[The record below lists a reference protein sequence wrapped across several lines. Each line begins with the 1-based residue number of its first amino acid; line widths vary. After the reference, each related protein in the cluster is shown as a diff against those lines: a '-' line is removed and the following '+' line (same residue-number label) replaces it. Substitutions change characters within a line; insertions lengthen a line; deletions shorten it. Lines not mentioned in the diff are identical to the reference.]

1 MQWRDEDED
10 SPCAQALALVRSRLL
25 EQSDLQLDELKELV
39 HSEQGLRV
47 SRASMCR
54 MRREAD
60 VPLSKRR
67 PSDDPSSLAGRTR
80 AAVRDV
86 LEKYPEATL
95 RELIQLVRD
104 EHGLTIGTS
113 NMARIRE
120 ELRKG
125 KG

>member
-1 MQWRDEDED
+1 
-10 SPCAQALALVRSRLL
+10 
-25 EQSDLQLDELKELV
+25 
-39 HSEQGLRV
+39 
-47 SRASMCR
+47 MCR
-54 MRREAD
+54 MRKVAG
-60 VPLSKRR
+60 VPLAKRR
-67 PSDDPSSLAGRTR
+67 PSDDPSSLAGRAR

-95 RELIQLVRD
+95 RELIHLVRD